1 MGLRPLSESRIPS
14 RGLNIMRL
22 PAKLPLSIT
31 SVPKASIP
39 VPRVYGYSSS
49 EGDPVGA
56 EYIVM
61 EKAPGVGLETRW
73 LSMSKRERH
82 KLASSFVE
90 IETKFIDIPFR
101 SVGSIYFKRDVPSG
115 FQAPLHA
122 TGAQKDHDMSRFAL
136 APLRIICF
144 GMGKELVSISTVGPV
159 CFLYFNFLAPRF

>member
-1 MGLRPLSESRIPS
+1 
-14 RGLNIMRL
+14 
-22 PAKLPLSIT
+22 
-31 SVPKASIP
+31 
-39 VPRVYGYSSS
+39 
-49 EGDPVGA
+49 
-56 EYIVM
+56 
-61 EKAPGVGLETRW
+61 
-73 LSMSKRERH
+73 MSKRERH

-144 GMGKELVSISTVGPV
+144 GMGKSWSRSLPWALCVSFTLIFWHPGSDH
-159 CFLYFNFLAPRF
+159 CRE